1 MCGSS
6 IGAYCV
12 DNLGVSLYPASQK
25 EKVAHPY
32 FDSSYGSFV
41 ADVGS
46 QPYGMCGSFI
56 NDGSDNS
63 TGAYSLGYGC
73 SVRTGPVRG
82 IVLDFENSKVR
93 LSLDVL
99 DDGVWFRSSAVNGS
113 FHDDHYDCESSSSTF
128 KGKEGRTKARSSL
141 QKKMEEQQ
149 KLDPHSIEIWKPEM
163 LDGYPYCSV
172 EQNNKCFD
180 SLHQRVRSRVT
191 NRHLPVHGTATQ
203 NARSSSISNEEHHLP
218 THDMAIRNARTNNVL
233 NEGCLDLVL
242 AYLSWS
248 NGSKVL
254 ANETGSTK
262 KWGFARIAPGFGLNL
277 AQRTPAAN
285 DNA

>member
-1 MCGSS
+1 WGPSKLEFVGENMVDRYFVASDDKDWEDLQLPARSNFTSYAISKLCSSSDSGIQPHGLRSNLGKNMCGSS

-12 DNLGVSLYPASQK
+12 DNLGVSLYPASQKEKVAVSSSDYGIQSYGSCSNLGDNRCGDSIGTYCVSNVGSNNDWGFNSVPTSQK

-93 LSLDVL
+93 LS
-99 DDGVWFRSSAVNGS
+99 
-113 FHDDHYDCESSSSTF
+113 
-128 KGKEGRTKARSSL
+128 
-141 QKKMEEQQ
+141 
-149 KLDPHSIEIWKPEM
+149 
-163 LDGYPYCSV
+163 SV
-172 EQNNKCFD
+172 K
-180 SLHQRVRSRVT
+180 
-191 NRHLPVHGTATQ
+191 
-203 NARSSSISNEEHHLP
+203 
-218 THDMAIRNARTNNVL
+218 
-233 NEGCLDLVL
+233 
-242 AYLSWS
+242 
-248 NGSKVL
+248 
-254 ANETGSTK
+254 
-262 KWGFARIAPGFGLNL
+262 
-277 AQRTPAAN
+277 
-285 DNA
+285 